1 MDAPPILQLV
11 THCWPTIDTSD
22 RYGTYVLL
30 PPIDSRKPLHLPPTT
45 TVMVLVSAPGLPT
58 FAGKTGEC
66 ARGERG
72 VHFQIAANSI
82 LAQQSIHHSEH
93 TTVFKG
99 LTLLWYNNGSFTFR
113 FLAPLA
119 RFSTPQP
126 KSNDVP
132 RMTNS
137 LHSLKLS
144 QSRTC
149 ACCG

>member
-30 PPIDSRKPLHLPPTT
+30 PPIDSRKPLHLPP
-45 TVMVLVSAPGLPT
+45 SYGSGLGPRVANVRGQNRRVCQGREGNT
-58 FAGKTGEC
+58 FPDSRQQHLG
-66 ARGERG
+66 
-72 VHFQIAANSI
+72 AAVNTPFRT
-82 LAQQSIHHSEH
+82 HHCF
-93 TTVFKG
+93 FKG